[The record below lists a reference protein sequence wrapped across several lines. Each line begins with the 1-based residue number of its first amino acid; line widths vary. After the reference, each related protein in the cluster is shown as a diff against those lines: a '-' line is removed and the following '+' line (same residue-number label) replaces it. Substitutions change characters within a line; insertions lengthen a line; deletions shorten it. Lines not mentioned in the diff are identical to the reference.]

1 MHQYFLE
8 ENDAGSSRFNQFAKF
23 WTKRGH
29 IVTIIAGTVH
39 YITGKKDK
47 EYKGKWIVSK
57 NQGRNVIVHRTY
69 VSSSYNKGFL
79 GRFWAYITF
88 MVSSCWA
95 GIFLA
100 KRQDLIIATS
110 PPLLAGISGM
120 IISYFKKIPLVFEV
134 RDLWPESAIDMG
146 ILRSKILIRL
156 SFWLERL
163 IYQRSAKINVL
174 TPAFKQRLV
183 EVKHISPNKISI
195 VPNGADLDIFKPMNE
210 NNWVRKKYDF
220 KNKFVVMYMGAHGVA
235 NGLSLFVDAAK
246 ALEKYEDI
254 VFMLV
259 GDGMEKPKL
268 KERASKYNLK
278 NLIFVDSQPKS
289 KIVDY
294 CVAADVCCA
303 ILKKVETF
311 KTVYPNKIFDY
322 MACAKPII
330 IAIDGVARELIER
343 AKAGIYV
350 EPENV
355 TEFVNAVLKLY
366 NDRNSCA
373 EYGENGFKFVKRY
386 YSREKLA
393 QEYERILEELMA
405 NE

>member
-1 MHQYFLE
+1 
-8 ENDAGSSRFNQFAKF
+8 
-23 WTKRGH
+23 
-29 IVTIIAGTVH
+29 
-39 YITGKKDK
+39 
-47 EYKGKWIVSK
+47 
-57 NQGRNVIVHRTY
+57 
-69 VSSSYNKGFL
+69 
-79 GRFWAYITF
+79 
-88 MVSSCWA
+88 
-95 GIFLA
+95 
-100 KRQDLIIATS
+100 
-110 PPLLAGISGM
+110 
-120 IISYFKKIPLVFEV
+120 
-134 RDLWPESAIDMG
+134 
-146 ILRSKILIRL
+146 
-156 SFWLERL
+156 
-163 IYQRSAKINVL
+163 
-174 TPAFKQRLV
+174 
-183 EVKHISPNKISI
+183 
-195 VPNGADLDIFKPMNE
+195 
-210 NNWVRKKYDF
+210 WVRKKYDF